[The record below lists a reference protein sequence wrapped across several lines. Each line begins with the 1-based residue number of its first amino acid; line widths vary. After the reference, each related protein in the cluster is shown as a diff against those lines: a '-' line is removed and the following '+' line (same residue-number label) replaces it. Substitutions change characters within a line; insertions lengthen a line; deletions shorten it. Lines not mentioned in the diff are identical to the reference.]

1 MFASKLL
8 FSETW
13 EHFLASI
20 YFAKKTEDAIIFCNQ
35 GMKSRYFN
43 LSGDM

>member
-1 MFASKLL
+1 LL
-8 FSETW
+8 QFI
-13 EHFLASI
+13 LQ
-20 YFAKKTEDAIIFCNQ
+20 KTEDAIIFFNQ